1 MSKNKNAPPAAAPE
15 PKPEPGLAPS
25 VALVS
30 DAPPTTELPPLNSE
44 PGPEEPPQPGE
55 PKRRRRRRK
64 PDAEPTAT
72 PVDPN
77 ELAQL
82 QQSSRA
88 FFAVGSWLL
97 ARARGPHWAM
107 SEEEVQKLGD
117 AWAQALIGWLPSWL
131 RTASPL
137 LAALTITVGVAWP
150 RVQIDVE
157 AAEKRAANPVGA
169 DISAEVVDD
178 KAAKP

>member
-1 MSKNKNAPPAAAPE
+1 MSKKPSVPPAAAPE
-15 PKPEPGLAPS
+15 PKPDPGLAPT
-25 VALVS
+25 VALVT
-30 DAPPTTELPPLNSE
+30 DAPPIGELPPLNE
-44 PGPEEPPQPGE
+44 PMTEEPQQPGE

-64 PDAEPTAT
+64 AEPEAAA
-72 PVDPN
+72 PVVDPN

-117 AWAQALIGWLPSWL
+117 AWAQALIGWLPAWL

-137 LAALTITVGVAWP
+137 LAALTVTVGVAWP

-157 AAEKRAANPVGA
+157 AAEKRAANPEGA
-169 DISAEVVDD
+169 VITAEVVEE
-178 KAAKP
+178 KKP

>member
-1 MSKNKNAPPAAAPE
+1 MSKNKNVPAAAAPE
-15 PKPEPGLAPS
+15 PKPEPGLAPT

-30 DAPPTTELPPLNSE
+30 DTPPTVELPPLSSE
-44 PGPEEPPQPGE
+44 PGPDEGPQPGE

-64 PDAEPTAT
+64 VEAEPAMT
-72 PVDPN
+72 VDPN

-107 SEEEVQKLGD
+107 SEEEVAKLGD
-117 AWAQALIGWLPSWL
+117 AWAQALIGWLPAWL
-131 RTASPL
+131 RVTSPL

-157 AAEKRAANPVGA
+157 AAEKRAANPPGA
-169 DISAEVVDD
+169 DISAEVVEE
-178 KAAKP
+178 KKP